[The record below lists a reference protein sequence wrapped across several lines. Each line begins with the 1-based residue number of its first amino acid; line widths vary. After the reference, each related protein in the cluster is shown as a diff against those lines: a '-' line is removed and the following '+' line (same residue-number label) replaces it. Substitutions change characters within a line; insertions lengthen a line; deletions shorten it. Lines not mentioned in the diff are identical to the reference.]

1 MPLKHY
7 KIAQIIYAKLKSLGN
22 SIEKFDVIIEK
33 SSDIDEK
40 LGAAFIEI
48 KTGLEEAQEKMS
60 LAVEQSTN
68 SMTQGVTALRAAVDD
83 VKEYKS

>member
-1 MPLKHY
+1 M
-7 KIAQIIYAKLKSLGN
+7 
-22 SIEKFDVIIEK
+22 IIEK

-48 KTGLEEAQEKMS
+48 KLVEEAQEKMS

-68 SMTQGVTALRAAVDD
+68 SMTRCNSFKQQWMMLKLQELVMALYSRRAPRRGRRVCL
-83 VKEYKS
+83 YQ